1 MPMFVDTSP
10 PGECIFCRLIAGE
23 IPAAKVYEDEQT
35 LAFMDIGQVNPGH
48 VLVAVKRHAATLLD
62 LSPEEAGAAMQTA
75 QRIAQA
81 LKASFDPPG
90 ITLLQA
96 NGKEGDQTVF
106 HFHLHVVPRHGND
119 GITLSWPRKN
129 PPREVLEEYAG
140 RLRGSLLTRQP
151 YKKYETQQLIN
162 QNPKKIQTI

>member
-119 GITLSWPRKN
+119 GIALSWPRKN

-140 RLRGSLLTRQP
+140 RLRGRL
-151 YKKYETQQLIN
+151 EG
-162 QNPKKIQTI
+162 

>member
-23 IPAAKVYEDEQT
+23 IPAAKVYEDELT

-62 LSPEEAGAAMQTA
+62 LTPEEAGAAMQTA

-96 NGKEGDQTVF
+96 NGKEGDQTVS
-106 HFHLHVVPRHGND
+106 HFHQHVVPRHGND
-119 GITLSWPRKN
+119 GIALSWPRKN
-129 PPREVLEEYAG
+129 PPREVLEEYAE
-140 RLRGSLLTRQP
+140 RLRGGGL
-151 YKKYETQQLIN
+151 EG
-162 QNPKKIQTI
+162 

>member
-10 PGECIFCRLIAGE
+10 PGQCIFCRLVAGE
-23 IPAAKVYEDEQT
+23 IPAARVHEDELT

-62 LSPEEAGAAMQTA
+62 LTEEEAAAAMRTA
-75 QRIAQA
+75 RRVA
-81 LKASFDPPG
+81 LAVREAFDPPG

-106 HFHLHVVPRHGND
+106 HFHLHVVSRHGDD
-119 GITLSWPRKN
+119 GIALSWPRKD
-129 PPREVLEEYAG
+129 PPFAVLQGYAE
-140 RLRGSLLTRQP
+140 RLRGVLAAG
-151 YKKYETQQLIN
+151 
-162 QNPKKIQTI
+162 